1 MSKNELIKKYD
12 DVLNKP
18 FNEFDEK
25 DWKQCNNPDLILGLY
40 STKDKGLRIL
50 DMMEELA
57 DDF

>member
-25 DWKQCNNPDLILGLY
+25 DWKRFEKFLKELDGI
-40 STKDKGLRIL
+40 KDERI
-50 DMMEELA
+50 DYV
-57 DDF
+57 D